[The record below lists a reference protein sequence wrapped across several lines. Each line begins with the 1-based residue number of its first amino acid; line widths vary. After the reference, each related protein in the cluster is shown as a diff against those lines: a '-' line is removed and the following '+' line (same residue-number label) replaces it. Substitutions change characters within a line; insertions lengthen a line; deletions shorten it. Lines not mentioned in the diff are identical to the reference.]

1 MNEVKKKLKRKMQ
14 DVQSQQGL
22 CEKKKKALEKLTQDL
37 PDVSNVLIHH
47 KVSSCHGLSA
57 LFV

>member
-1 MNEVKKKLKRKMQ
+1 MQ

-22 CEKKKKALEKLTQDL
+22 REKKKKALEKLTQDL
-37 PDVSNVLIHH
+37 PDVSNVLIYH